1 MNNQETKKQ
10 SNGLNFPD
18 WKRVQ
23 ISNEIETLAKVAVNA
38 AFRVHSELG
47 PGLLESAYEKC
58 ICHELRAQQIQF
70 ECQSAIPLNYHGEK
84 IDAGFRLDL
93 LLGKK
98 LILELKAVDLLMP
111 IHTAQV
117 ITYLRLLKLPL
128 GLLINFNEPLIK
140 HGIHR
145 ILNVPRSEQEILT

>member
-10 SNGLNFPD
+10 SFDLNLPD

-23 ISNEIETLAKVAVNA
+23 IPSDIEILAKAAVNA
-38 AFRVHSELG
+38 AFTVHSELG

-58 ICHELRAQQIQF
+58 ICHELRSHRINF
-70 ECQSAIPLNYHGEK
+70 EYQSAIPLNYRGEK
-84 IDAGFRLDL
+84 IDIGFRLDL
-93 LLGKK
+93 LLEKK
-98 LILELKAVDLLMP
+98 LLLELKAVDLLMP

-145 ILNVPRSEQEILT
+145 ILNIPRSEQEVLI